1 MSTMN
6 KLKEGL
12 HLGKSA
18 GPGAKSGAGTGQPTV
33 GPGTAPAK
41 DEQTFNILPHPAVRS
56 TPLSFPMSFNY

>member
-18 GPGAKSGAGTGQPTV
+18 GPGAKSGAGTGQPTTN
-33 GPGTAPAK
+33 PGSASK
-41 DEQTFNILPHPAVRS
+41 DEQTFNILPHPAVCWNAF
-56 TPLSFPMSFNY
+56 SFLVFLDR